1 MREKVAQL
9 TRSQA
14 CQACHSVINP
24 LGFSLE
30 HYDAVGRFRTSE
42 GDRPIDA
49 VSNYTTDDG
58 ETIRLTGA
66 RDLAQFAAGSEQAQ
80 NAFIEQLFNHIV
92 KQPMLAYGPNVL
104 NQLRQSFVESGF
116 NVKKLLVDIATVSAL
131 HGIRQ
136 DSQVKR
142 VTADERR

>member
-1 MREKVAQL
+1 M
-9 TRSQA
+9 
-14 CQACHSVINP
+14 
-24 LGFSLE
+24 
-30 HYDAVGRFRTSE
+30 GRFRTSE

-80 NAFIEQLFNHIV
+80 NAFIEQLFNQIV
-92 KQPMLAYGPNVL
+92 KQPMLAYGPKVL
-104 NQLRQSFVESGF
+104 NHLHQSLIDSGF

-131 HGIRQ
+131 HGIE
-136 DSQVKR
+136 K
-142 VTADERR
+142 TAK